1 MWLDADMEFHK
12 YPSKFLPG
20 AWEPGPRDALLFN
33 FWGNESKG
41 QDSPSIGGGV
51 AYFNYTLAARNL
63 LVAWAESMVS
73 PSPGAW
79 FIRAIGALGI
89 EALAHWGIGALG
101 HSGIRALGHWG
112 LGAFAHWGITLT
124 LSLTRPMSSTPR
136 LPTTVC

>member
-73 PSPGAW
+73 PSPGVVPGS
-79 FIRAIGALGI
+79 FGP
-89 EALAHWGIGALG
+89 LG
-101 HSGIRALGHWG
+101 HWALRHWCTGALGHWG
-112 LGAFAHWGITLT
+112 IRAFGHWVIGALA
-124 LSLTRPMSSTPR
+124 R
-136 LPTTVC
+136 LRIGA

>member
-1 MWLDADMEFHK
+1 MIRMKPAFMLSQMDAIQLPIVWLDADMEFHK

-73 PSPGAW
+73 PSPKSGA
-79 FIRAIGALGI
+79 
-89 EALAHWGIGALG
+89 
-101 HSGIRALGHWG
+101 
-112 LGAFAHWGITLT
+112 
-124 LSLTRPMSSTPR
+124 
-136 LPTTVC
+136 